1 MITYETIEEKI
12 KEENLYD
19 PRYHMIGNE
28 FFTDEEIEDMEVYP
42 KKKRYY
48 HTVEEILLD
57 FITIEDAYRRL
68 NANLFNMDE
77 DFFQTIE
84 RFASLEVVLS
94 MQTKNVGSV
103 RRILNEEE
111 SKNIP
116 IEPEAK
122 HLFKNMKFF

>member
-12 KEENLYD
+12 KEEKLYD
-19 PRYHMIGNE
+19 PRYHMLGNE
-28 FFTDEEIEDMEVYP
+28 FFTDEEIEGMVYP

-57 FITIEDAYRRL
+57 FITIESTYRQFYDNFL
-68 NANLFNMDE
+68 NMDGNILE
-77 DFFQTIE
+77 NAE
-84 RFASLEVVLS
+84 RLSSLEQIFY

>member
-12 KEENLYD
+12 KEEKLYD
-19 PRYHMIGNE
+19 PRYHMLGNG
-28 FFTDEEIEDMEVYP
+28 FFTDEEIEGMVYP

-57 FITIEDAYRRL
+57 FITIESTYRQFYDNFL
-68 NANLFNMDE
+68 NMDGNILE
-77 DFFQTIE
+77 NAE
-84 RFASLEVVLS
+84 RLSSLEQIFY